1 MTGPGRLIL
10 PALRWQEATGFSHE
24 ADTIARALK
33 FGAGGFIVF
42 GGTAEAVRTL
52 TAELDR
58 RAGRR
63 LLFAADLERGAGQQ
77 FRGLTEF
84 PPPAALAVLGDPA
97 VIRWAGAVTAHEARS
112 VGIQWV
118 LAPVADVDREPSNPI
133 VQTRAF
139 SADARVA
146 AAAVSEWI
154 GACQRTGA
162 LAAAKHWPGH
172 GGTTSD
178 SHDGLPVV
186 AGDRADLARDLTP
199 FRAAV
204 DAGVAAVMT
213 AHVAFPGLDPSGLP
227 ATFSAPILSMLR
239 TELGFEGAIVTDAL
253 IMEGARGRGAGLA
266 AVAALAAGCD
276 LLLYPDDPPAALTAI
291 EDALDAG
298 RLSRARVE
306 GALARYER
314 LLARAIAPA
323 PALPSTAP
331 YGSTA
336 ELADRLLALPPIRGE
351 PVSRLPSPIS
361 LTIIDDDVGGRW
373 PAGPTTWVEETLR
386 SQGVPVAP
394 GGRRIVLA
402 FAEPRASKGRVGFS
416 AENRVRLAAS
426 APAADAVILFGH
438 PRLAAEIPGPVPVIV
453 AWHRQRLMQEAAARW
468 IADRTA

>member
-1 MTGPGRLIL
+1 VTGPGRLIL

-24 ADTIARALK
+24 ADAIARALA

-42 GGTAEAVRTL
+42 GGTAESVRTL
-52 TAELDR
+52 TAELER

-84 PPPAALAVLGDPA
+84 PPPAALAALEDPA
-97 VIRWAGAVTAHEARS
+97 VIRWAAAVTAHEARS
-112 VGIQWV
+112 VGVQWV
-118 LAPVADVDREPSNPI
+118 LAPVADLDREPSNPI

-139 SADARVA
+139 SADAPVA

-154 GACQRTGA
+154 GACQRAGA

-172 GGTTSD
+172 GATTSD

-186 AGDRADLARDLTP
+186 ADDRADLARDLMP

-239 TELGFEGAIVTDAL
+239 TELRFDGAIVTDAL
-253 IMEGARGRGAGLA
+253 IMEGAAGGGAGRA
-266 AVAALAAGCD
+266 AVKALAAGCD
-276 LLLYPDDPPAALTAI
+276 LLLYPEDPPAALAAI
-291 EDALDAG
+291 DEALDAG
-298 RLSRARVE
+298 RLSRSRVE
-306 GALARYER
+306 EALGRYEG
-314 LLARAIAPA
+314 LLARATTPA
-323 PALPSTAP
+323 PALPSTTH
-331 YGSTA
+331 YGSSA
-336 ELADRLLALPPIRGE
+336 ELADRLLALPPARGE
-351 PVSRLPSPIS
+351 PVSRLSSPIS
-361 LTIIDDDVGGRW
+361 LTIIDDDAGGRW
-373 PAGPTTWVEETLR
+373 PAGPTTWVEEALR
-386 SQGVPVAP
+386 ARGVPVAP

-402 FAEPRASKGRVGFS
+402 FTEPRASKGRVGFS
-416 AENRVRLAAS
+416 AENTARLAAI
-426 APAADAVILFGH
+426 APTADAVILFGH
-438 PRLAAEIPGPVPVIV
+438 PRLAAEIPGSAPVIV

-468 IADRTA
+468 IAGRRA